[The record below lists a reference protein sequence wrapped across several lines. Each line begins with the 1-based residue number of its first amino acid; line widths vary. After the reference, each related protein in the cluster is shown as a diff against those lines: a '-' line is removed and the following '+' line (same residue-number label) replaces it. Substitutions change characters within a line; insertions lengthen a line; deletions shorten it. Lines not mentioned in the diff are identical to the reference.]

1 MKAKI
6 LVTRKLSDAAEEK
19 LRKDFDVTLNPNDE
33 PIPNDKLIKMANEYD
48 GFISTGFD
56 KIGEEFFKDLN
67 GKLKIIAQVGVGYDN
82 ISVKS
87 AESKKIKV
95 TNTPNVLNEAVAE
108 TTILLILAAS
118 RRIGEAYNL
127 VRSGT
132 WKDQKPDLTK
142 FMIGNSV
149 TGKTLG
155 IIGMGRIG
163 RMAAKC
169 AKAFGMK
176 IIYYNRNKLSS
187 DLEDGAKYFSDI
199 ESMMPECDFV
209 SIHTPATAETTIL
222 LILAASRRIGEA
234 YNLVR
239 SGEWKNQKPDLTKF
253 MIGNSVTG
261 KTLGIIGMG
270 RIGRMAANCA
280 KAFGMKIIYYNRNKL
295 SEELEDGAKYFSDI
309 NSMMPE
315 CDFVSIHTP
324 ATAETKH
331 ILNVNTI
338 GLLPKHAVVINTS
351 RGSTIDDDALID
363 ALQNNKIYAAGLDVF
378 NNEPNLD
385 ERYMKLDN
393 CFVLPHVGSAT
404 HETRL
409 AMSMMAV
416 DNICNYFKNKP
427 LISEVV

>member
-1 MKAKI
+1 MKPKI
-6 LVTRKLSDAAEEK
+6 LVSRKISDLAEEK
-19 LRKDFDVTLNPNDE
+19 LQKEFEVTLNPKDE
-33 PIPNDKLIKMANEYD
+33 PIPESELIKLVNDYD
-48 GFISTGFD
+48 GMISTGFD
-56 KIGEEFFKDLN
+56 KISENFFNNLN

-82 ISVKS
+82 ISIKS
-87 AESKKIKV
+87 AEEKKIKV

-127 VRSGT
+127 VRT
-132 WKDQKPDLTK
+132 DDWKNQKPDLTK

-176 IIYYNRNKLSS
+176 IIYYNRNKLPD

-199 ESMMPECDFV
+199 
-209 SIHTPATAETTIL
+209 
-222 LILAASRRIGEA
+222 
-234 YNLVR
+234 
-239 SGEWKNQKPDLTKF
+239 
-253 MIGNSVTG
+253 
-261 KTLGIIGMG
+261 KTML
-270 RIGRMAANCA
+270 
-280 KAFGMKIIYYNRNKL
+280 
-295 SEELEDGAKYFSDI
+295 
-309 NSMMPE
+309 PE

-331 ILNVNTI
+331 ILNSSTI
-338 GLLPKHAVVINTS
+338 SLLPKHAVVINTS

-363 ALQNNKIYAAGLDVF
+363 ALENKKIYAAGLDVF

-385 ERYMKLDN
+385 KRYLKLDN
-393 CFVLPHVGSAT
+393 CFVLPHIGSAT

-416 DNICNYFKNKP
+416 ENIYCFFNKKP

>member
-1 MKAKI
+1 MKPKI
-6 LVTRKLSDAAEEK
+6 LVSRKISDLAEEK
-19 LRKDFDVTLNPNDE
+19 LQKEFEVTLNPKDE
-33 PIPNDKLIKMANEYD
+33 PIPESELIKIVNDYD
-48 GFISTGFD
+48 GMISTGFD
-56 KIGEEFFKDLN
+56 KISENFFNNLN

-82 ISVKS
+82 ISIKS
-87 AESKKIKV
+87 AEEKKIKV
-95 TNTPNVLNEAVAE
+95 TNTPDVLNEAVAE

-127 VRSGT
+127 VRADN
-132 WKDQKPDLTK
+132 WKNQKPDLTK

-176 IIYYNRNKLSS
+176 IIYYNRNKLPD

-199 ESMMPECDFV
+199 
-209 SIHTPATAETTIL
+209 
-222 LILAASRRIGEA
+222 
-234 YNLVR
+234 
-239 SGEWKNQKPDLTKF
+239 
-253 MIGNSVTG
+253 
-261 KTLGIIGMG
+261 KTML
-270 RIGRMAANCA
+270 
-280 KAFGMKIIYYNRNKL
+280 
-295 SEELEDGAKYFSDI
+295 
-309 NSMMPE
+309 PE

-331 ILNVNTI
+331 ILNSSTI
-338 GLLPKHAVVINTS
+338 SFLPKHAVVINTS

-363 ALQNNKIYAAGLDVF
+363 ALENKKIYAAGLDVF

-385 ERYMKLDN
+385 KRYLKLDN
-393 CFVLPHVGSAT
+393 CFVLPHIGSAT

-416 DNICNYFKNKP
+416 DNIYCFFNKKP

>member
-1 MKAKI
+1 MKPKI
-6 LVTRKLSDAAEEK
+6 LVSRKISDLAEEK
-19 LRKDFDVTLNPNDE
+19 LQKEFEVTLNPKDE
-33 PIPNDKLIKMANEYD
+33 PIPESELIKIVNDYD
-48 GFISTGFD
+48 GMISTGFD
-56 KIGEEFFKDLN
+56 RIGENFFKNLN

-82 ISVKS
+82 ISIKS
-87 AESKKIKV
+87 AEEKKIKV

-127 VRSGT
+127 VRADD
-132 WKDQKPDLTK
+132 WKNQKPDLTK

-176 IIYYNRNKLSS
+176 IIYYNRNKLPD

-199 ESMMPECDFV
+199 
-209 SIHTPATAETTIL
+209 
-222 LILAASRRIGEA
+222 
-234 YNLVR
+234 
-239 SGEWKNQKPDLTKF
+239 
-253 MIGNSVTG
+253 
-261 KTLGIIGMG
+261 KTML
-270 RIGRMAANCA
+270 
-280 KAFGMKIIYYNRNKL
+280 
-295 SEELEDGAKYFSDI
+295 
-309 NSMMPE
+309 PE

-331 ILNVNTI
+331 ILNSSTI
-338 GLLPKHAVVINTS
+338 SLLPKHAVVINTS

-363 ALQNNKIYAAGLDVF
+363 ALENKKIYAAGLDVF

-385 ERYMKLDN
+385 KRYLKLDN
-393 CFVLPHVGSAT
+393 CFVLPHIGSAT

-416 DNICNYFKNKP
+416 DNIYCFFNKKP

>member
-1 MKAKI
+1 MRPKI
-6 LVTRKLSDAAEEK
+6 LVTRKISDLAEKKLEK
-19 LRKDFDVTLNPNDE
+19 EFDTTLNFEDE
-33 PIPNDKLIKMANEYD
+33 PIPESELINIVKDYD
-48 GFISTGFD
+48 GMISTGFD
-56 KIGEEFFKDLN
+56 KISESFFKNLN
-67 GKLKIIAQVGVGYDN
+67 GKLKIIAQVGVGFDN
-82 ISVKS
+82 ISIKS

-127 VRSGT
+127 VRT
-132 WKDQKPDLTK
+132 D
-142 FMIGNSV
+142 N
-149 TGKTLG
+149 
-155 IIGMGRIG
+155 
-163 RMAAKC
+163 
-169 AKAFGMK
+169 
-176 IIYYNRNKLSS
+176 
-187 DLEDGAKYFSDI
+187 
-199 ESMMPECDFV
+199 
-209 SIHTPATAETTIL
+209 
-222 LILAASRRIGEA
+222 
-234 YNLVR
+234 
-239 SGEWKNQKPDLTKF
+239 WKNQKPDLTKF

-270 RIGRMAANCA
+270 RIGRIAAKYA

-295 SEELEDGAKYFSDI
+295 SNDLEDGASYYSDI
-309 NSMMPE
+309 KDMLPE

-331 ILNVNTI
+331 ILNFSTI
-338 GLLPKHAVVINTS
+338 SLLPRHAVVINTS
-351 RGSTIDDDALID
+351 RGSTIDDNALID
-363 ALQNNKIYAAGLDVF
+363 ALENKKIYAAGLDVF

-385 ERYMKLDN
+385 KRYLNLDN

-416 DNICNYFKNKP
+416 DNIYCFFNGKP

>member
-1 MKAKI
+1 MKPKI
-6 LVTRKLSDAAEEK
+6 LVTRKLSDGAEEK
-19 LRKDFDVTLNPNDE
+19 LKKKFDVTFNLEDE
-33 PIPNDKLIKMANEYD
+33 PILNADLIKMANEYD

-87 AESKKIKV
+87 AQSKKIKI

-176 IIYYNRNKLSS
+176 IIYYNRNKLSE
-187 DLEDGAKYFSDI
+187 DLEDGAKYYLDI
-199 ESMMPECDFV
+199 KSMMPECDFV
-209 SIHTPATAETTIL
+209 SIHTPAT
-222 LILAASRRIGEA
+222 S
-234 YNLVR
+234 
-239 SGEWKNQKPDLTKF
+239 
-253 MIGNSVTG
+253 
-261 KTLGIIGMG
+261 
-270 RIGRMAANCA
+270 
-280 KAFGMKIIYYNRNKL
+280 
-295 SEELEDGAKYFSDI
+295 
-309 NSMMPE
+309 
-315 CDFVSIHTP
+315 
-324 ATAETKH
+324 ETKH
-331 ILNVNTI
+331 ILNSSTI
-338 GLLPKHAVVINTS
+338 SLLPKHAVVINTS
-351 RGSTIDDDALID
+351 RGSTIDDNALIE

-385 ERYMKLDN
+385 ERYMQLDN

-416 DNICNYFKNKP
+416 DNLCNYFDNKP

>member
-1 MKAKI
+1 MKPKI
-6 LVTRKLSDAAEEK
+6 LVSRKISDLAEEK
-19 LRKDFDVTLNPNDE
+19 LQKEFEVTLNPKDE
-33 PIPNDKLIKMANEYD
+33 PIPESELIKIVNDYD
-48 GFISTGFD
+48 GMISTGFD
-56 KIGEEFFKDLN
+56 KIGENFFKNLN

-82 ISVKS
+82 ISIKS
-87 AESKKIKV
+87 AEEKKIKV

-127 VRSGT
+127 VRADD
-132 WKDQKPDLTK
+132 WKNQKPDLTK

-176 IIYYNRNKLSS
+176 IIYYNRNKLSD

-199 ESMMPECDFV
+199 
-209 SIHTPATAETTIL
+209 
-222 LILAASRRIGEA
+222 
-234 YNLVR
+234 
-239 SGEWKNQKPDLTKF
+239 
-253 MIGNSVTG
+253 
-261 KTLGIIGMG
+261 KTML
-270 RIGRMAANCA
+270 
-280 KAFGMKIIYYNRNKL
+280 
-295 SEELEDGAKYFSDI
+295 
-309 NSMMPE
+309 PE

-331 ILNVNTI
+331 ILNSSTI
-338 GLLPKHAVVINTS
+338 SLLPKHAVVINTS

-363 ALQNNKIYAAGLDVF
+363 ALENKKIYAAGLDVF
-378 NNEPNLD
+378 NNEPNVD
-385 ERYMKLDN
+385 KRYLKLDN
-393 CFVLPHVGSAT
+393 CFVLPHIGSAT

-416 DNICNYFKNKP
+416 DNIFCFFNKKP

>member
-1 MKAKI
+1 MKPKI
-6 LVTRKLSDAAEEK
+6 LVSRKISDLAEEK
-19 LRKDFDVTLNPNDE
+19 LQKEFEVTLNPKDE
-33 PIPNDKLIKMANEYD
+33 PIPESELIKLVNDYD
-48 GFISTGFD
+48 GLISTGFD
-56 KIGEEFFKDLN
+56 KISENFFNNLN

-82 ISVKS
+82 ISIKS
-87 AESKKIKV
+87 AEEKKIKV

-127 VRSGT
+127 VRADN
-132 WKDQKPDLTK
+132 WKNQKPDLTK

-176 IIYYNRNKLSS
+176 IIYYNRNKLPD

-199 ESMMPECDFV
+199 
-209 SIHTPATAETTIL
+209 
-222 LILAASRRIGEA
+222 
-234 YNLVR
+234 
-239 SGEWKNQKPDLTKF
+239 
-253 MIGNSVTG
+253 
-261 KTLGIIGMG
+261 KTML
-270 RIGRMAANCA
+270 
-280 KAFGMKIIYYNRNKL
+280 
-295 SEELEDGAKYFSDI
+295 
-309 NSMMPE
+309 PE

-331 ILNVNTI
+331 ILNSSTI
-338 GLLPKHAVVINTS
+338 SLLPKHAVVINTS
-351 RGSTIDDDALID
+351 RGSTIDDDALIN
-363 ALQNNKIYAAGLDVF
+363 ALENKKIYAAGLDVF

-385 ERYMKLDN
+385 KRYLKLDN
-393 CFVLPHVGSAT
+393 CFVLPHIGSAT

-416 DNICNYFKNKP
+416 DNIYCFFNKKP

>member
-1 MKAKI
+1 MKPKI
-6 LVTRKLSDAAEEK
+6 LVSRKISDLAEEK
-19 LRKDFDVTLNPNDE
+19 LQKEFEVTLNPKDE
-33 PIPNDKLIKMANEYD
+33 PIPESELIKIVNDYD
-48 GFISTGFD
+48 GMISTGFD
-56 KIGEEFFKDLN
+56 KIGENFFKNLN

-82 ISVKS
+82 ISIKS
-87 AESKKIKV
+87 AEEKKIKV
-95 TNTPNVLNEAVAE
+95 TNTPDVLNEAVAE

-127 VRSGT
+127 VRAND
-132 WKDQKPDLTK
+132 WKNQKPDLTK

-169 AKAFGMK
+169 AKAFGMR
-176 IIYYNRNKLSS
+176 IIYYNRNKLS
-187 DLEDGAKYFSDI
+187 DNLENGAKYFSDI
-199 ESMMPECDFV
+199 
-209 SIHTPATAETTIL
+209 
-222 LILAASRRIGEA
+222 
-234 YNLVR
+234 
-239 SGEWKNQKPDLTKF
+239 
-253 MIGNSVTG
+253 
-261 KTLGIIGMG
+261 KTML
-270 RIGRMAANCA
+270 
-280 KAFGMKIIYYNRNKL
+280 
-295 SEELEDGAKYFSDI
+295 
-309 NSMMPE
+309 PE

-331 ILNVNTI
+331 ILNSSTI
-338 GLLPKHAVVINTS
+338 SLLPKHAVVINTS

-363 ALQNNKIYAAGLDVF
+363 ALENKKIYAAGLDVF

-385 ERYMKLDN
+385 KRYLKLDN

-416 DNICNYFKNKP
+416 DNIYCFFNKTP

>member
-1 MKAKI
+1 MLQQKKGYQEILINMKPKI
-6 LVTRKLSDAAEEK
+6 LVTRKLSDGAEEK
-19 LRKDFDVTLNPNDE
+19 LKNFFEVTFNLNDE
-33 PIPNDKLIKMANEYD
+33 PIANDDLIKMANEYD

-56 KIGEEFFKDLN
+56 KIGEDFFKDLN

-87 AESKKIKV
+87 AKDKNIKV

-127 VRSGT
+127 VRSGN
-132 WKDQKPDLTK
+132 WKNQKPDLTK

-176 IIYYNRNKLSS
+176 IIYYNRNKLSE
-187 DLEDGAKYFSDI
+187 DLEDGAKYYQDI
-199 ESMMPECDFV
+199 KSMMPDCDFV
-209 SIHTPATAETTIL
+209 SVHTPAT
-222 LILAASRRIGEA
+222 S
-234 YNLVR
+234 
-239 SGEWKNQKPDLTKF
+239 
-253 MIGNSVTG
+253 
-261 KTLGIIGMG
+261 
-270 RIGRMAANCA
+270 
-280 KAFGMKIIYYNRNKL
+280 
-295 SEELEDGAKYFSDI
+295 
-309 NSMMPE
+309 
-315 CDFVSIHTP
+315 
-324 ATAETKH
+324 ETKH
-331 ILNVNTI
+331 ILNSSTI
-338 GLLPKHAVVINTS
+338 SLLPKHAVVINTS
-351 RGSTIDDDALID
+351 RGSTIDDEALID

-416 DNICNYFKNKP
+416 DNICNYFENKP

>member
-1 MKAKI
+1 MKPKI
-6 LVTRKLSDAAEEK
+6 LVSRKISDLAEEK
-19 LRKDFDVTLNPNDE
+19 LQKEFEVTLNPKDE
-33 PIPNDKLIKMANEYD
+33 PIPESELIKIVNDYD
-48 GFISTGFD
+48 GMISTGFD
-56 KIGEEFFKDLN
+56 KIGENFFKNLN

-82 ISVKS
+82 ISIKS
-87 AESKKIKV
+87 AEEKKIKV
-95 TNTPNVLNEAVAE
+95 TNTPDVLNEAVAE

-127 VRSGT
+127 VRADD
-132 WKDQKPDLTK
+132 WKNQKPDLTK

-176 IIYYNRNKLSS
+176 IIYYNRNKLSD

-199 ESMMPECDFV
+199 
-209 SIHTPATAETTIL
+209 
-222 LILAASRRIGEA
+222 
-234 YNLVR
+234 
-239 SGEWKNQKPDLTKF
+239 KNML
-253 MIGNSVTG
+253 
-261 KTLGIIGMG
+261 
-270 RIGRMAANCA
+270 
-280 KAFGMKIIYYNRNKL
+280 
-295 SEELEDGAKYFSDI
+295 
-309 NSMMPE
+309 PE

-331 ILNVNTI
+331 ILNSSTI
-338 GLLPKHAVVINTS
+338 SLLPKHAVVINTS

-363 ALQNNKIYAAGLDVF
+363 ALENKKIYAAGLDVF

-385 ERYMKLDN
+385 KRYLKLDN
-393 CFVLPHVGSAT
+393 CFVLPHIGSAT

-416 DNICNYFKNKP
+416 DNIFCFFNKKP

>member
-1 MKAKI
+1 MKPKI
-6 LVTRKLSDAAEEK
+6 LVSRKISDLAEEK
-19 LRKDFDVTLNPNDE
+19 LQKEFEVTLNPKDE
-33 PIPNDKLIKMANEYD
+33 PIPESELIKFVNDYD
-48 GFISTGFD
+48 GMISTGFD
-56 KIGEEFFKDLN
+56 KISENFFNNLN

-82 ISVKS
+82 ISIKS
-87 AESKKIKV
+87 AEEKKIKV

-127 VRSGT
+127 VRADD
-132 WKDQKPDLTK
+132 WKNQKPDLTK

-176 IIYYNRNKLSS
+176 IIYYNRNKLPD

-199 ESMMPECDFV
+199 
-209 SIHTPATAETTIL
+209 
-222 LILAASRRIGEA
+222 
-234 YNLVR
+234 
-239 SGEWKNQKPDLTKF
+239 
-253 MIGNSVTG
+253 
-261 KTLGIIGMG
+261 KTML
-270 RIGRMAANCA
+270 
-280 KAFGMKIIYYNRNKL
+280 
-295 SEELEDGAKYFSDI
+295 
-309 NSMMPE
+309 PE

-331 ILNVNTI
+331 ILNSSTI
-338 GLLPKHAVVINTS
+338 SLLPKHAVVINTS

-363 ALQNNKIYAAGLDVF
+363 ALENKKIYAAGLDVF

-385 ERYMKLDN
+385 KRYLKLDN
-393 CFVLPHVGSAT
+393 CFVLPHIGSAT

-416 DNICNYFKNKP
+416 DNIYCFFNKKP

>member
-1 MKAKI
+1 MLQQKKGYQEILINMKPKI
-6 LVTRKLSDAAEEK
+6 LVTRKLSDGAEEK
-19 LRKDFDVTLNPNDE
+19 LNNFFEVTLNLNDE
-33 PIPNDKLIKMANEYD
+33 PIANDDLIKMANEYD

-87 AESKKIKV
+87 AKDKKIKV

-127 VRSGT
+127 VRSGN
-132 WKDQKPDLTK
+132 WKNQKPDLTK

-176 IIYYNRNKLSS
+176 IIYYNRNKLSE
-187 DLEDGAKYFSDI
+187 DLEDGAKYYQDI
-199 ESMMPECDFV
+199 KSMMPDCDFV
-209 SIHTPATAETTIL
+209 SVHTPAT
-222 LILAASRRIGEA
+222 S
-234 YNLVR
+234 
-239 SGEWKNQKPDLTKF
+239 
-253 MIGNSVTG
+253 
-261 KTLGIIGMG
+261 
-270 RIGRMAANCA
+270 
-280 KAFGMKIIYYNRNKL
+280 
-295 SEELEDGAKYFSDI
+295 
-309 NSMMPE
+309 
-315 CDFVSIHTP
+315 
-324 ATAETKH
+324 ETKH
-331 ILNVNTI
+331 ILNSSTI
-338 GLLPKHAVVINTS
+338 SLLPKHAVVINTS

-416 DNICNYFKNKP
+416 DNICNYFENKP

>member
-1 MKAKI
+1 MLQQKKGYQEILINMKPKI
-6 LVTRKLSDAAEEK
+6 LVTRKLSDGAEEK
-19 LRKDFDVTLNPNDE
+19 LKNFFEVTLNLNDE
-33 PIPNDKLIKMANEYD
+33 PIANDDLIKMANEYD

-56 KIGEEFFKDLN
+56 KIGEDFFKNLN

-87 AESKKIKV
+87 AKDKNIKV

-127 VRSGT
+127 VRSGN
-132 WKDQKPDLTK
+132 WKNQKPDLTK

-176 IIYYNRNKLSS
+176 IIYYNRNKLSE
-187 DLEDGAKYFSDI
+187 DLEDGAKYYQDI
-199 ESMMPECDFV
+199 KSMMPDCDFV
-209 SIHTPATAETTIL
+209 SVHTPAT
-222 LILAASRRIGEA
+222 S
-234 YNLVR
+234 
-239 SGEWKNQKPDLTKF
+239 
-253 MIGNSVTG
+253 
-261 KTLGIIGMG
+261 
-270 RIGRMAANCA
+270 
-280 KAFGMKIIYYNRNKL
+280 
-295 SEELEDGAKYFSDI
+295 
-309 NSMMPE
+309 
-315 CDFVSIHTP
+315 
-324 ATAETKH
+324 ETKH
-331 ILNVNTI
+331 ILNSSTI
-338 GLLPKHAVVINTS
+338 SLLPKHAVVINTS

-416 DNICNYFKNKP
+416 ENICNYFENKP